1 MTPENAVVRS
11 YAQANRELV
20 AAFGRYLVTLGR
32 SPNTIRGYNETM
44 RRLLEFLGST
54 SVIEADR
61 AVLRDFLARF
71 VSRGISAVTTHRH
84 FVSLRAFYR
93 FVRLAGQ
100 SNYDPTFL
108 LSSRKIPHRL
118 PVVLSI
124 EECERLVNAGRDPFE
139 QAVVEVL
146 YSTAV
151 RVSELV
157 NLRLDDINWAVDE
170 TQPSSIR
177 IHGGKGNKDRVAL
190 FGSKA
195 AEAIR
200 AYQKFR
206 PSKAGFLFEAPA
218 WKGQVVRY
226 RNSWVGRFY
235 VDKVQH
241 TVSIFPKRQRV
252 SIFPKRRR
260 CPGPD
265 NHTRDEA
272 QRQFDRLIAK
282 IPGFVPVPQHQ
293 YSARAIRLVIKAMAH
308 RAGLRNVHP
317 HALRRAFAS
326 HLLQRGADLRVVQEL
341 LGHKDIKATVIYTHL
356 TAQDMKAAYDKAHP
370 HAQEVTGAEKN

>member
-1 MTPENAVVRS
+1 MTKNAVVRS
-11 YAQANRELV
+11 YAEANRELV
-20 AAFGRYLVTLGR
+20 AAFGRYFVTLGR
-32 SPNTIRGYNETM
+32 SPNTIRNYNETM
-44 RRLLEFLGST
+44 QRLIEFLGST

-61 AVLRDFLARF
+61 AVLRDFLGSF
-71 VSRGISAVTTHRH
+71 VSRGVSAVTSHRH
-84 FVSLRAFYR
+84 MGGLRAFYK

-100 SNYDPTFL
+100 STYDPTFL
-108 LSSRKIPHRL
+108 LASRKIPHRL

-124 EECERLVNAGRDPFE
+124 EECERLINAASDPFE
-139 QAVVEVL
+139 RAVAEVL
-146 YSTAV
+146 YSTGV

-157 NLRLDDINWAVDE
+157 NLRLDDIQWAADE
-170 TQPSSIR
+170 SQPSSIR
-177 IHGGKGNKDRVAL
+177 IHGGKGNKDRIAL

-218 WKGQVVRY
+218 RQGKVVRLG
-226 RNSWVGRFY
+226 NSWVGRLY

-241 TVSIFPKRQRV
+241 AVSMFPKRQRV

-272 QRQFDRLIAK
+272 QREFDRLTAK
-282 IPGFVPVPQHQ
+282 IPGFVPVPRRQ
-293 YSARAIRLVIKAMAH
+293 YTTRAIRLVLKAMAH
-308 RAGLRNVHP
+308 RAGLVRVHP
-317 HALRRAFAS
+317 HALRRAFAT
-326 HLLQRGADLRVVQEL
+326 HVLQHGADLRAVQEL
-341 LGHKDIKATVIYTHL
+341 LGHKDIKTTVIYTHL

-370 HAQEVTGAEKN
+370 HAQEITDAEKK